1 MRRLLLLGA
10 SATIAAVP
18 AVFGLAG
25 NPSFSQSVPVQTPVQ
40 AKAVVTATPQTHDK
54 ADDRGKHVEPGDDRG
69 TDAPRA
75 VATTPARAVAPS
87 PVSIATVTATAGA
100 DDKGIHVEPGDDK
113 GVHVEAG
120 DDKGTQVEPGDDKTA
135 VTSTATTSTAT
146 TSTANSSGKGHGG
159 HDDAPGHQ

>member
-40 AKAVVTATPQTHDK
+40 AKAVVTATPTTHDK

-135 VTSTATTSTAT
+135 VTSTATTSTG
-146 TSTANSSGKGHGG
+146 NSSGKGRGG